1 MVKAKSPYPPT
12 PALLFNQQFHV
23 ILDTSTFF
31 LSHTRLRI
39 TKCSKSKTQANG
51 GKAGFELSKFSSEG
65 NKTKFMNYSSL
76 NLKAISFVL
85 GCVQTDAA
93 TTPNIVGATILGVV
107 ASVLAVV
114 CKRMQQLSALLGPTV
129 HRGKDTTHK
138 SL

>member
-1 MVKAKSPYPPT
+1 M
-12 PALLFNQQFHV
+12 
-23 ILDTSTFF
+23 
-31 LSHTRLRI
+31 RI

-51 GKAGFELSKFSSEG
+51 GKAGFELSKFSSAG
-65 NKTKFMNYSSL
+65 NKTKLMNYSSL

-93 TTPNIVGATILGVV
+93 TTPNIVGATMLGVV
-107 ASVLAVV
+107 ASVLA